1 MTLFDFIY
9 FIGFGVAFIMGLI
22 FMGEGNKNLPEHQQS
37 LGFVIFGAFACASL
51 SWAVPIWWIGFEVY
65 KKLIKQNKLKKENKN
80 LYKMLDV
87 LNGHLDSLLK
97 EDKDNQQLKKLLK
110 ECRTIIYE
118 NISGE
123 YVTELCERITIAIGE
138 NR

>member
-9 FIGFGVAFIMGLI
+9 FMGFGVAFIMGII
-22 FMGEGNKNLPEHQQS
+22 FVGGENENLPENQQS
-37 LGFVIFGAFACASL
+37 FGFVVFGSFACALL

-87 LNGHLDSLLK
+87 LNGQLDSLLK
-97 EDKDNQQLKKLLK
+97 EDKENQQLKKLLK

-123 YVTELCERITIAIGE
+123 YVIELCDRIDE
-138 NR
+138 VLK